1 MNTETR
7 IKISKYMSCLLRH
20 NPENLKIDGEG
31 FVQLNDLLFKLKLKY
46 PRADHNLLVKIANKS
61 DKKRFEIK
69 GNKIRALYG
78 HSIDVNQ
85 VLIEENQITF
95 LYHGTTNE
103 TIDEILK
110 KGLQPM
116 GRQFVHL
123 SPTKEIA
130 FEVGRRRT
138 KNPKILSIDVARARE
153 DGIKFY
159 KATDKIILC
168 RQIPAKY
175 IGKFN

>member
-1 MNTETR
+1 
-7 IKISKYMSCLLRH
+7 
-20 NPENLKIDGEG
+20 
-31 FVQLNDLLFKLKLKY
+31 
-46 PRADHNLLVKIANKS
+46 
-61 DKKRFEIK
+61 
-69 GNKIRALYG
+69 
-78 HSIDVNQ
+78 
-85 VLIEENQITF
+85 
-95 LYHGTTNE
+95 
-103 TIDEILK
+103 
-110 KGLQPM
+110 M